1 MTMSATSSAP
11 GRFEVRVTSDS
22 HFGWLR
28 TRAALERTF
37 MAWIRTAV
45 SLIGFGFTIVQFFER
60 LQDMKGVVPAARP
73 LAPRYLGLMLIGAG
87 VVALIISSLQ
97 YRRLVRYLWSDDFK
111 PIAGVSHT
119 KMPDVMLQTP
129 SYAVAIGLT
138 LIGLFAF
145 ISVWLRAI

>member
-1 MTMSATSSAP
+1 MSATSP
-11 GRFEVRVTSDS
+11 TTGRFEVRVTADS

-60 LQDMKGVVPAARP
+60 LQDMKGVAPAARP
-73 LAPRYLGLMLIGAG
+73 MAPRYLGLMLIGAG
-87 VVALIISSLQ
+87 VAALIISSLQ
-97 YRRLVRYLWSDDFK
+97 YRRLVRYLWNDDFK
-111 PIAGVSHT
+111 PIAGVSGT
-119 KMPDVMLQTP
+119 EMRSVITQTP
-129 SYAVAIGLT
+129 SYAVAIGLI

-145 ISVWLRAI
+145 ASVWLRAI